1 MNFDIPEGA
10 NVHIFIGNSLPL
22 ALTDQR
28 AELPQRTRGRG
39 ILGGTLKV
47 AVIGVL
53 VIGGFWVGE
62 QRGKRQVAR
71 PVLRHRHRLSR
82 HSQVRPRRRRR
93 LWHHLLLR
101 PAKSRR
107 TGSRRTGS
115 HRVLQRNCSSR
126 RPFSRHQDKIPAR
139 PPEMAP
145 RTPSVSRISH
155 GSRA

>member
-28 AELPQRTRGRG
+28 AELPQRSRRGG

-62 QRGKRQVAR
+62 QRGQAASDAAGFTAPP
-71 PVLRHRHRLSR
+71 PVEQAFP
-82 HSQVRPRRRRR
+82 SQ
-93 LWHHLLLR
+93 
-101 PAKSRR
+101 A
-107 TGSRRTGS
+107 
-115 HRVLQRNCSSR
+115 
-126 RPFSRHQDKIPAR
+126 AAA
-139 PPEMAP
+139 PPPLAP
-145 RTPSVSRISH
+145 PPSVSGQVPPDGVSPDRVPPSFAAQLQQPPTIQPPPGQNTGPAAANGPQSAF
-155 GSRA
+155 GLQN